1 MYKRGKGLYVCQA
14 GITEAYQLY
23 LKKFNFKS
31 PVSKFAG
38 ESDPKKIALTGKQY
52 KDIWYSLADEIIH
65 EIVDNSNTIKLPFH
79 LGTMRIQ
86 KRKMNVGLLKQN
98 NTLKIDY
105 GYLNKT
111 GIKRYHL
118 NENRD
123 NHSYKFQWLCLKGPV
138 GKNLYSFNPLRINK
152 RKLANVLLT
161 TNKDYFE

>member
-1 MYKRGKGLYVCQA
+1 MYKRGKGVFICQA
-14 GITEAYQLY
+14 GITEAYKLY
-23 LKKFNFKS
+23 TTKFDFKS

-38 ESDPKKIALTGKQY
+38 ESDPKKIALSAKQY
-52 KDIWYSLADEIIH
+52 KDVWYSLAEEIIT
-65 EIVDNSNTIKLPFH
+65 EIIDNSNTVKLPFN
-79 LGTMRIQ
+79 LGELRIQ
-86 KRKMNVGLLKQN
+86 KRKMNIGILSQKN
-98 NTLKIDY
+98 NLKIDY

-123 NHSYKFQWLCLKGPV
+123 NNSYKFQWLCLRGPA

-152 RKLANVLLT
+152 RRLANTLLT